1 MTYQSTA
8 TDTPY
13 TGNLYNLNPN
23 ATDILSILKASFKAA
38 GFVVTQS
45 GDGLATFSTSADIL
59 TNQTSTSGN
68 QSNDGNPG
76 RVKVAN
82 SIANNSAWFIVK
94 PNASATHTGQLAV
107 QLIDFDSGTY
117 QLRLKF
123 SAGGFANATSAT
135 QTPAPTTANDE
146 KYCLGG
152 GTDASPTGSA
162 FSYTNGAFRCNTTF
176 DDAIATPRGWF
187 GLWPNSSNSAM
198 FLLLWD
204 YGSNFGESD
213 TYPYA
218 VYGAVGVTVA
228 EFSKLADQSTTQN
241 TQGWATR
248 RGSGL
253 TEKTGGLY
261 ESGVGLAFGS
271 APGGPM
277 GTNTLVSKDDLIP
290 LHLHRCAENLASPT
304 GHKHYSTMI
313 RWVPTNKPNGD
324 HFDAPTGGAA
334 RDFVV
339 FQKIALPWAV
349 PGTACVR

>member
-8 TDTPY
+8 SDTPY
-13 TGNLYNLNPN
+13 SGNLYNLNPN
-23 ATDILSILKASFKAA
+23 AVDIMSILKASFKAA

-45 GDGLATFSTSADIL
+45 GDGLSTFSTSADIL

-68 QSNDGNPG
+68 QSNDGSGG
-76 RVKVAN
+76 RTKVAN
-82 SIANNSAWFIVK
+82 SIANDLAWFIVK
-94 PNASATHTGQLAV
+94 PNASAAFTGQLAV
-107 QLIDFDSGTY
+107 QLISFDSGTY
-117 QLRLKF
+117 QIRAKF

-135 QTPAPTTANDE
+135 QTPAPTTGSDE

-162 FSYTNGAFRCNTTF
+162 FIYTDGAFRCNTTF
-176 DDAIATPRGWF
+176 DDAVATPRGWF
-187 GLWPNSSNSAM
+187 GLWPQSTDSAM
-198 FLLLWD
+198 LLIMWD

-218 VYGAVGVTVA
+218 VYGAVDASAADLARV
-228 EFSKLADQSTTQN
+228 ADQTTLQN
-241 TQGWATR
+241 TAGWATK

-261 ESGVGLAFGS
+261 EMGVGLSAG

-277 GTNTLVSKDDLIP
+277 GTNTFVSKDDLIP
-290 LHLHRCAENLASPT
+290 VHLHRCAENLASPT

-313 RWVPTNKPNGD
+313 RWVPTNKPNAD
-324 HFDAPTGGAA
+324 HFDAPTGGPA

-339 FQKIALPWAV
+339 FQKLALPWAV
-349 PGTACVR
+349 PGTPCVR

>member
-8 TDTPY
+8 ADTPY
-13 TGNLYNLNPN
+13 SGDLYNLNPN
-23 ATDILSILKASFKAA
+23 AVDIMSILKASFKAA
-38 GFVVTQS
+38 GFVIAQS
-45 GDGLATFSTSADIL
+45 GDGLSTYSTSADIL

-68 QSNDGNPG
+68 QSNNGNPG
-76 RVKVAN
+76 RNKVAN

-117 QLRLKF
+117 QIRVKF
-123 SAGGFANATSAT
+123 SAGGFANATNAT
-135 QTPAPTTANDE
+135 QTPAPTTGSDE
-146 KYCLGG
+146 KYCVGG
-152 GTDASPTGSA
+152 GTDAAPTGAA
-162 FSYTNGAFRCNTTF
+162 FLYTNGGFRCNTTF
-176 DDAIATPRGWF
+176 DDAVATPRGWF
-187 GLWPNSSNSAM
+187 GLWPNSTDSAM
-198 FLLLWD
+198 FLLMWD
-204 YGSNFGESD
+204 YGSNFGETD

-218 VYGAVGVTVA
+218 VYGAA
-228 EFSKLADQSTTQN
+228 DSAAADFSSLANQTTTQN
-241 TQGWATR
+241 TKGWATKR
-248 RGSGL
+248 ASGL
-253 TEKTGGLY
+253 TEKTGALY
-261 ESGVGLAFGS
+261 ETGVGLSGA

-277 GTNTLVSKDDLIP
+277 GTNTSVSKDDLIP

-324 HFDAPTGGAA
+324 HFDAPTGGDA
-334 RDFVV
+334 RDLVV